1 MKRMLG
7 EKRWVVEKT
16 VNGDGGEGG
25 VRSWSDRPGQGKQNA
40 VHCKIQG
47 KTQKPTKMQQSV
59 KYNTK
64 NALKCSIQDKV
75 QKYKSKPQSVNY
87 DRGAGQ
93 HY

>member
-7 EKRWVVEKT
+7 EKRWVEKT

-59 KYNTK
+59 KYNTNYK
-64 NALKCSIQDKV
+64 SQNALKCSIQK
-75 QKYKSKPQSVNY
+75 
-87 DRGAGQ
+87 
-93 HY
+93 

>member
-1 MKRMLG
+1 MLG

-25 VRSWSDRPGQGKQNA
+25 VRSWSDSPGQGKQNA

-59 KYNTK
+59 NYNTNHK
-64 NALKCSIQDKV
+64 SQNALKCSIQDKV
-75 QKYKSKPQSVNY
+75 QK
-87 DRGAGQ
+87 
-93 HY
+93 